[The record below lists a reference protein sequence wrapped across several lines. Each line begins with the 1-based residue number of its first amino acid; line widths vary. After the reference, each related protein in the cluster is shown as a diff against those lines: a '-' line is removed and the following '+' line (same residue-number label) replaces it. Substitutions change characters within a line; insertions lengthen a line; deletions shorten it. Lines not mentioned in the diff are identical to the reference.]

1 VDAFYAM
8 RTFQTLAALALASS
22 ALASDVHDLK
32 TDTFKDFVSDNSL
45 ALIEFFAPW

>member
-1 VDAFYAM
+1 M
-8 RTFQTLAALALASS
+8 RSFKSLAALVLATT

-32 TDTFKDFVSDNSL
+32 TDTFNEFVAENPL

>member
-1 VDAFYAM
+1 M
-8 RTFQTLAALALASS
+8 RSFKSLAALVLAGT

-32 TDTFKDFVSDNSL
+32 TDTFSDFVTENPL

>member
-1 VDAFYAM
+1 M
-8 RTFQTLAALALASS
+8 RTFKTLATLALASS

-32 TDTFKDFVSDNSL
+32 TDDFKSFVADHSL